1 MIDWFLDGTLLRS
14 RLSEHRTGTEKTECD
29 WRCRPTVPS
38 PFLPSVA
45 CSACPSG
52 DRTLRVLGPPR
63 GTRAQATAP
72 QAKHL
77 TPQRA
82 MLSWGHC
89 QRQPAPAATSSGSS
103 ASTPR
108 LVGGPGTVANGAQL
122 SWHPPTNVSP
132 VETRP
137 GRTRPTRALVSAEG
151 AATAAEHDQVGRSR
165 RKPWPR
171 GKQRGA
177 TRSDKADESPGPWE
191 AVGTR
196 PSRHGSRRKPWPL
209 RSGRTRHDQVGQRR
223 RKPWPREKQRD
234 ATRSDGADESPG
246 PWEAVRAHSCS

>member
-1 MIDWFLDGTLLRS
+1 M
-14 RLSEHRTGTEKTECD
+14 
-29 WRCRPTVPS
+29 
-38 PFLPSVA
+38 A

-63 GTRAQATAP
+63 GTRANATAP

-89 QRQPAPAATSSGSS
+89 QRQPAPATPSSRSF

-108 LVGGPGTVANGAQL
+108 LVGGPGTVANGTQLGWHPPTNVSPGGTQLSWHLPTNVSPVGTQL

-137 GRTRPTRALVSAEG
+137 GRTNPTRALVSDVG
-151 AATAAEHDQVGRSR
+151 AAPAAGHDQVGRRR

-171 GKQRGA
+171 GKRRGA
-177 TRSDKADESPGPWE
+177 P
-191 AVGTR
+191 
-196 PSRHGSRRKPWPL
+196 
-209 RSGRTRHDQVGQRR
+209 
-223 RKPWPREKQRD
+223 
-234 ATRSDGADESPG
+234 RSDGADESPG
-246 PWEAVRAHSCS
+246 PWEAVRPHACCARESRP